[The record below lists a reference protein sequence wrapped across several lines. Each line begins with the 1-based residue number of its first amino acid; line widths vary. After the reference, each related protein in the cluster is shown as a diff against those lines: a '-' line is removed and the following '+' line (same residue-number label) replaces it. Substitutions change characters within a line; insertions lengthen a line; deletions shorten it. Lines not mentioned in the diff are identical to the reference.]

1 MAGPTLVSDLMT
13 TDLVTLAPDQTLPE
27 AADVLADRGIG
38 AAPVIDAAGNVV
50 GLLRD
55 EDLLISEA
63 RLHLPTTFQILPGID
78 FTLPNQI
85 KRYDEELKKA
95 ASSTVADAMEQDFP
109 QVHRDATVEDLATLM
124 HERDVTHVVVVAPST
139 DGERALG
146 IVARGDLVRYLARTT

>member
-13 TDLVTLAPDQTLPE
+13 TDLVTLAPDQMLPE
-27 AADVLADRGIG
+27 AADVLADAGIG
-38 AAPVIDAAGNVV
+38 AAPVIDGSGKVV

-63 RLHLPTTFQILPGID
+63 RLHLPTTFQILPGIE
-78 FTLPNQI
+78 FTLPHQI

-95 ASSTVADAMEQDFP
+95 ASSTVADVMERDFP
-109 QVHRDATVEDLATLM
+109 HVGGAATVEDLATLM
-124 HERDVTHVVVVAPST
+124 HERDVTHVVVV
-139 DGERALG
+139 DGGRAVG